1 MGALII
7 PIILQLAGVV
17 VIIAEIVLPSG
28 GLLSIIAAGLF
39 GYSLYTVFTEV
50 SAFAGMVFVIADV
63 ILLPVVLIAGIKLL
77 AVSPVTLRTR
87 LSKTNG
93 YSSQLESLNSFKGA
107 SGTALTTLRPAGT
120 ALIND
125 QRVDVVSRGEYIE
138 KGTAVA
144 VVAVDGNRV
153 VVKQME
159 NSEK

>member
-1 MGALII
+1 MGVLII
-7 PIILQLAGVV
+7 PIILQVAGVV

-63 ILLPVVLIAGIKLL
+63 ILLPVVLILGIKLL

-93 YSSQLESLNSFKGA
+93 YSSQLESLNAFKGH

-120 ALIND
+120 ALIDD

-138 KGTAVA
+138 KGAAVV

-159 NSEK
+159 E

>member
-7 PIILQLAGVV
+7 PIILQMAGVA

-28 GLLSIIAAGLF
+28 GLLAIIAAGLF

-87 LSKTNG
+87 LSKTDG
-93 YSSQLESLNSFKGA
+93 YSSQLESLNAFKGG

-120 ALIND
+120 ALIDD

-153 VVKQME
+153 VVRQVE
-159 NSEK
+159 E

>member
-28 GLLSIIAAGLF
+28 GILSIIAAGLF

-50 SAFAGMVFVIADV
+50 STFTGMVFVIADV
-63 ILLPVVLIAGIKLL
+63 IMLPVVLIVGIKLL
-77 AVSPVTLRTR
+77 VKSPVTLKTE

-93 YSSQLESLNSFKGA
+93 YSSQPEELIAYLEGT
-107 SGTALTTLRPAGT
+107 GTALTNLRPAGT

-125 QRVDVVSRGEYIE
+125 HRVDVVSRGEYIE
-138 KGTAVA
+138 KGTEVA
-144 VVAVDGNRV
+144 VVEVEGNRV
-153 VVKQME
+153 VVKK
-159 NSEK
+159 SL